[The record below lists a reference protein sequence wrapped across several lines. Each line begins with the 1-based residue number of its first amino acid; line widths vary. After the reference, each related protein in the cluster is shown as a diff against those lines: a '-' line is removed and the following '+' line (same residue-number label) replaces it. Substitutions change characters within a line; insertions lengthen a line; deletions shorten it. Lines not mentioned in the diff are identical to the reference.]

1 MVSQDRSII
10 VRFCPKYES
19 DLKRAN
25 LGKQTAT
32 ELADTW
38 ARISAECTANPKYP
52 APQRA
57 GTAIQRNNS
66 EIYKIRIADPDR
78 NVGKSGS
85 YRLIYWWRR
94 EECELVGLFFYHKSE
109 REDVT
114 QKEIEAARRAFVDRT
129 TWT

>member
-1 MVSQDRSII
+1 MARQATDIIIRSG
-10 VRFCPKYES
+10 PQYER

-25 LGKQTAT
+25 LGKQTAA

-38 ARISAECTANPKYP
+38 AGILAECTANPEYP
-52 APQRA
+52 AVQRA

-94 EECELVGLFFYHKSE
+94 KERELVGLFFFHKSE
-109 REDVT
+109 REDVS
-114 QKEIEAARRAFVDRT
+114 QKEIEAARQAFVSRT
-129 TWT
+129 T